1 MTNRRPL
8 PPVSPKELAAL
19 RQSLLV
25 ARAAITG
32 DIDQLSREAFDG
44 FERAAGETRD
54 EFEDIHSQE
63 FDLELLKYDEET
75 LQKID
80 DALERM
86 DNGGYGRCETCGDRI
101 GRERLRAVP
110 HAANC
115 IACQRDLEREAS

>member
-1 MTNRRPL
+1 MISLKLLFCDVPRR
-8 PPVSPKELAAL
+8 
-19 RQSLLV
+19 
-25 ARAAITG
+25 G
-32 DIDQLSREAFDG
+32 
-44 FERAAGETRD
+44 
-54 EFEDIHSQE
+54 

-86 DNGGYGRCETCGDRI
+86 DNGGYGRCETCGERI

-115 IACQRDLEREAS
+115 IACQRELEREAS